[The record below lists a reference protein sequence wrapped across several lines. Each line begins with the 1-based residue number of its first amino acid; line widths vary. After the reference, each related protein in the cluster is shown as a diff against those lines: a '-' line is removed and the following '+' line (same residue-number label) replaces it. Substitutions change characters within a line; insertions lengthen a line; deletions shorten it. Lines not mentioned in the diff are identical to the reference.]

1 MSAIFGILRFDGG
14 EVSRRELERMSNN
27 LSHRGP
33 DGRKFVIGG
42 PIGLG
47 HCLLRVNQEDQFEA
61 QPLRDRDAGL
71 TLVADG
77 RIDNREELAD
87 AFGIDAAALRDMP
100 DSALILG
107 AYKKWGAACAGH
119 LLGDFAFAVWD
130 ERAKTLVLGRDHMG
144 QRYVHYHR
152 AKGFFAFATEIKA
165 LWALADVPRAL
176 CDAQV
181 GRFLVMDLQP
191 REGATFFE
199 DILGLP
205 GGTILSV
212 EACGT
217 MSKRQ
222 YWEPG
227 AAAEHIGRDE
237 AYYVDAYRRV
247 LTEAVA
253 CRIRRLTGPPA
264 LCLSTGFDSTAIAG
278 LSGPVVTAMGRK
290 LVTMSSV
297 LAEDGQGP
305 SRDIRPWA
313 EICRRDMPHLDVRYF
328 VRGPDTFFSGLEK
341 AYGTADQPPSFAA
354 YIVDQ
359 LFEIAAGA
367 GARLV
372 MDGIGGDA
380 TLNPRGGAALARLL
394 RRGDLRRFLSELR
407 ARKKVAG
414 KPFVRSLGGVALNLA
429 PSWMWRAWLRIQRIG
444 PGQARQFVA
453 PPLLRALMAAGAVD
467 PGNLP
472 DGGRTAT
479 ASESCLRRLRNAA
492 GRPRA
497 FHANEAAARGLDLT
511 RPMYDKRVVELGL
524 AIPEDLHVVNGR
536 DRYLARRALAHI
548 YPPEYQ
554 TRPSRQDPFDPD
566 YRGLLNRARARMQ
579 TELKQMASGGALGDH
594 IALDAL
600 GAAFD
605 RAGAGGIIGDE
616 EGYADRAFRVA
627 RYLAWFRR
635 RNA

>member
-1 MSAIFGILRFDGG
+1 MSAIFGILRFGGG
-14 EVSRRELERMSNN
+14 EVSRRELERMSNT

-47 HCLLRVNQEDQFEA
+47 HCLLQVNREDQFEA
-61 QPLRDRDAGL
+61 QPLRDRDGGL
-71 TLVADG
+71 TLVADC

-87 AFGIDAAALRDMP
+87 AFGIDAARLRDMP

-107 AYKKWGAACAGH
+107 AYKKWGAACAAH
-119 LLGDFAFAVWD
+119 LLGDFAYAIWD
-130 ERAKTLVLGRDHMG
+130 ERAKTLTLGRDHMG

-152 AKGFFAFATEIKA
+152 ANGFFAFATEIKA

-199 DILGLP
+199 DVFGLP
-205 GGTILSV
+205 GGAVLSV
-212 EACGT
+212 QARGAV
-217 MSKRQ
+217 SKTQ
-222 YWEPG
+222 YWEPCAG
-227 AAAEHIGRDE
+227 AEHIGRDE
-237 AYYVDAYRRV
+237 AYYVDAYRKV

-278 LSGPVVTAMGRK
+278 LCGPPVTAIGRK

-297 LAEDGQGP
+297 LAEDDKGP
-305 SRDIRPWA
+305 ARDVRPWV
-313 EICRRDMPHLDVRYF
+313 EICRRDMPHLDARYF
-328 VRGPDTFFSGLEK
+328 VRGPDSFLSGLEN
-341 AYGTADQPPSFAA
+341 AYGTADQPPGFAA

-359 LFEIAAGA
+359 LLEIAAGA

-380 TLNPRGGAALARLL
+380 TLNPRGGAVLARLL
-394 RRGDLRRFLSELR
+394 RGGDFRRFLSELR
-407 ARKKVAG
+407 ARKRVAG
-414 KPFVRSLGGVALNLA
+414 KPYLRSLGGVALNMA
-429 PSWMWRAWLRIQRIG
+429 PSWMWRVWLRARRLG

-453 PPLLRALMAAGAVD
+453 PQLLRRLMAAGAVE
-467 PGNLP
+467 PANVP
-472 DGGRTAT
+472 DGARAETE
-479 ASESCLRRLRNAA
+479 SESRLRRLRNAA
-492 GRPRA
+492 GRPRGL
-497 FHANEAAARGLDLT
+497 HTNEAAAHGLDLT
-511 RPMYDKRVVELGL
+511 RPMYDRRVVELGL
-524 AIPEDLHVVNGR
+524 AIPEDLQAANGR
-536 DRYLARRALAHI
+536 DRYLARRALADI
-548 YPPEYQ
+548 YPAEYQ
-554 TRPSRQDPFDPD
+554 TRPSTQDPFDPD
-566 YRGLLNRARARMQ
+566 YRGLLNHVRADMQ
-579 TELKQMASGGALGDH
+579 AELKQMAAGGGLGDH

-600 GAAFD
+600 DAAFE
-605 RAGAGGIIGDE
+605 RAHAGRTIGE
-616 EGYADRAFRVA
+616 EAGYADRAFRVA
-627 RYLAWFRR
+627 RYLAWFQR